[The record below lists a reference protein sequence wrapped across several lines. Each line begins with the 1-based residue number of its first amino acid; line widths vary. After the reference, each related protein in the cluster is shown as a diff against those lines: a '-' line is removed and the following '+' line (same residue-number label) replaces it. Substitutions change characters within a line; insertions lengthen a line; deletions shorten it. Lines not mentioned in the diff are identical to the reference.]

1 MKKISVLVLA
11 GLILLSCL
19 VGCADESGLTPN
31 DPVLSSYH
39 MISTRLKLRSV
50 KCFFSS
56 SSTSSR
62 EP

>member
-31 DPVLSSYH
+31 DPVTLTMWHVY
-39 MISTRLKLRSV
+39 
-50 KCFFSS
+50 
-56 SSTSSR
+56 
-62 EP
+62 